1 MKRKIATVV
10 ALLPLLGAGAA
21 QAEGFAVG
29 VKAGTTGIGLE
40 GIASL
45 SPYLNARIGYSGMT
59 FDGTATYNEKQTK
72 LDGDLD
78 LGLASLILDLHP
90 FNNNFRISAGL
101 AYNNTTLKGTLNS
114 KSGGATLDLGDSE
127 YLITAVEPVH
137 AEIDFNEFAPYIG
150 IGYGNPV
157 HEDNRLSLY
166 VDLGVTQ
173 LKSGSA
179 TVEASCDASIDPQCS
194 NTAQFNA
201 DIAKE
206 QKRLQDEVDD
216 FDWYPVLN
224 IGLALRF

>member
-29 VKAGTTGIGLE
+29 VKAGTTGVGVE

-45 SPYLNARIGYSGMT
+45 SPYLNARIGYSGLT
-59 FDGTATYNEKQTK
+59 FDGKTTYNDKKTEW
-72 LDGDLD
+72 DADLN
-78 LGLASLILDLHP
+78 LGLASLLVDLHP
-90 FNNNFRISAGL
+90 FNNNFRITAGI
-101 AYNNTTLKGTLNS
+101 AYNNSDLTGTLKS
-114 KSGGATLDLGDSE
+114 KTAGSTINIGDTD
-127 YLITAVEPVH
+127 YLVSAISPAN
-137 AEIDFNEFAPYIG
+137 AEIEFDEFAPYIG

-179 TVEASCDASIDPQCS
+179 TVSANCNAALDPQCA
-194 NTAQFNA
+194 NTAQFAN

-206 QKRLQDEVDD
+206 Q
-216 FDWYPVLN
+216 
-224 IGLALRF
+224 